1 MLLVL
6 ETASKTRQ
14 QGQDELGR
22 MGAGTGLL
30 PGVRRENLGGYEQRT
45 DIFLLAVIKDPS
57 CFCVDTELGSGD
69 EGRNRVTGEKSF
81 GNLVQ

>member
-1 MLLVL
+1 MLLVP

-30 PGVRRENLGGYEQRT
+30 PGVRREKFGGYEQRT
-45 DIFLLAVIKDPS
+45 DIFLLAVIKDHS
-57 CFCVDTELGSGD
+57 CFCVDTKLGSGD
-69 EGRNRVTGEKSF
+69 EGEKQ
-81 GNLVQ
+81 GDW